1 MHQLLSRA
9 TYIIHLTTT
18 EPTLKNFDITFVKKS
33 ILTKDEKE
41 EYTADE
47 QKRSKKE
54 TLELAKKYFVQIHY
68 VPMESLQYI
77 EKVLTRYGLKY
88 EKGLNNL
95 RWSYIVDFIRQ
106 DPKMFV
112 EDGGWDF
119 LSMEEK
125 NKDSPYFRIVGEES
139 HSEDSEWEEEE
150 GEEDEE
156 DEEEEANENG
166 GKEEKKEKKNMM
178 KKQNGLERMRERHIG
193 NGEEES
199 DDEDDEEFMPN
210 DTSMTAEWSDFDDD
224 VVLDKAVFSE
234 RDSDQSDRE
243 SERYARRLRRR
254 EMKQS
259 KRKNSNS
266 NKDKDNNNRKKTS
279 KLVEEAN
286 TKKYIGDTSKEDK
299 TRKKQ
304 KKADGSAAPTTKKEK
319 RTKKKREK

>member
-1 MHQLLSRA
+1 M
-9 TYIIHLTTT
+9 
-18 EPTLKNFDITFVKKS
+18 KNFDITFVKKS
-33 ILTKDEKE
+33 ILTKEEKE
-41 EYTADE
+41 EYTSDE

-54 TLELAKKYFVQIHY
+54 TLELSKKYFVQIHY

-95 RWSYIVDFIRQ
+95 RWSYIVDLIRQ

-125 NKDSPYFRIVGEES
+125 NKDSHSPYFRIVGEES
-139 HSEDSEWEEEE
+139 HSEDSEWEEEK
-150 GEEDEE
+150 GEDDEE

-166 GKEEKKEKKNMM
+166 GKEEKKKE
-178 KKQNGLERMRERHIG
+178 KKQNGLERMRERRIG

-199 DDEDDEEFMPN
+199 DDEDDEDFMPN

-259 KRKNSNS
+259 KRNKNNKNN
-266 NKDKDNNNRKKTS
+266 NKDKGNNKKTP
-279 KLVEEAN
+279 KLVEKAN
-286 TKKYIGDTSKEDK
+286 TKSIISRRY
-299 TRKKQ
+299 
-304 KKADGSAAPTTKKEK
+304 
-319 RTKKKREK
+319 